1 MSGDPLKNLQYLL
14 RLTRT
19 IYSVTD
25 LAHPFAF
32 DAQLNSPG
40 TAFHA
45 VVTGQCHLDLPG
57 TCPISLKAGHFVLLP
72 RGGEAYLLSCPNL
85 QRTSVKAPRIEKLRE
100 NLFLKR
106 NSGDGDRTIVISC
119 ALRFEHPDAQ
129 RLVRLMEP
137 VIHFEASKSE
147 YVDCINRTLNQ
158 MSTLVR
164 ELKPGD
170 DILLMHLSD
179 ALLHETIHTSILRAP
194 KGQTGGLAALGNRQI
209 GIAVDLL
216 HEAPERNWT
225 LASLS
230 TAAGMS
236 RTVFAECFAEI
247 VGEPPMRYLARLR
260 MDRALTMLSRGEDNI
275 GVIAHRL
282 GYASEASFS
291 RAFRRILGVPPSSIR
306 RSADEIKG

>member
-19 IYSVTD
+19 IYRVAD
-25 LAHPFAF
+25 LAHPFAV
-32 DAQLNSPG
+32 DAQLNQPC
-40 TAFHA
+40 TTFHA
-45 VVTGQCHLDLPG
+45 VVAGQCHLDLPG

-72 RGGEAYLLSCPNL
+72 RGGEAYLLSSPKL
-85 QRTSVKAPRIEKLRE
+85 QRTSVNAPPIKKLRE
-100 NLFLKR
+100 NLFLLR

-119 ALRFEHPDAQ
+119 AVRFEHPDAQ

-137 VIHFEASKSE
+137 VIHFEASKSQYE
-147 YVDCINRTLNQ
+147 DCINRTLNQ

-164 ELKPGD
+164 VHKPGD

-179 ALLHETIHTSILRAP
+179 ALLNETIHTSILRNL
-194 KGQTGGLAALGNRQI
+194 KGQTGWLAALGDRQI
-209 GIAVDLL
+209 GVAVDLL
-216 HEAPERNWT
+216 HDAPERDWT

-230 TAAGMS
+230 IAARMS
-236 RTVFAECFAEI
+236 RTVFAERFAEI

-260 MDRALTMLSRGEDNI
+260 MDRALTMLSSGNDNI

-282 GYASEASFS
+282 GYASEAGFS
-291 RAFRRILGVPPSSIR
+291 RAFRRIVGVPPSSVR
-306 RSADEIKG
+306 RSPDEPKG